1 MGAFETSWFHAAW
14 FAADGAV
21 AGPVKAGKIGQ
32 PPTRGGFAAA
42 AGDAMSPGAR
52 RTPSAATRPTDART
66 PPRLMPCLSAPGR
79 IRLTPRVPR
88 MSTSD
93 RLAAWLV
100 TGPVG
105 RVVAFFCDLSVA
117 LARWAINKLSRR

>member
-1 MGAFETSWFHAAW
+1 M
-14 FAADGAV
+14 
-21 AGPVKAGKIGQ
+21 
-32 PPTRGGFAAA
+32 
-42 AGDAMSPGAR
+42 
-52 RTPSAATRPTDART
+52 
-66 PPRLMPCLSAPGR
+66 
-79 IRLTPRVPR
+79 PRVPR

-105 RVVAFFCDLSVA
+105 RVVAFVCDLSVA